1 MFREVREI
9 ECITEEEKKKLEEED
24 RKNRKYLEIKPE
36 TNMTIENAKTFWNT
50 LF

>member
-9 ECITEEEKKKLEEED
+9 EYITEEEKKKLEEED

-36 TNMTIENAKTFWNT
+36 TNMTVENAKTFWNT

>member
-9 ECITEEEKKKLEEED
+9 EYITEEEKKKLEEED